1 VGVWCWRA
9 SGFARCVRSN
19 VVGKATRRAARD
31 ETGARPDARA
41 PVLITFRNR

>member
-1 VGVWCWRA
+1 MWRWRA
-9 SGFARCVRSN
+9 SGFARCVRSK
-19 VVGKATRRAARD
+19 VVGIATRRAARD